1 MNRQERIDIVK
12 KITQR
17 KEPPFD
23 ENDIYYERKPWNKF
37 GAVCDTGSIG
47 VGWCW
52 YKVSVILSKVT
63 DEELILALE
72 EIENENMT
80 IEEAIAQLKDLRK
93 DREGFLENGEPDS
106 EFEKDIEAID
116 VAVKALEENSKLK
129 RLLRLAVEDIKK
141 VSDDNCCYHC
151 IYGNPIT
158 RRCEEYKGNENCYKW
173 QHAEE
178 AMKLLGDE
186 DN

>member
-1 MNRQERIDIVK
+1 MNTQERIDIIK
-12 KITQR
+12 KIMQR

-23 ENDIYYERKPWNKF
+23 ENDIYYERKPWKKF

-63 DEELILALE
+63 DEELVLALE
-72 EIENENMT
+72 EIENVNMT

-93 DREGFLENGEPDS
+93 DREGFLENDEPDS
-106 EFEKDIEAID
+106 EFAKDIEAID

-129 RLLRLAVEDIKK
+129 RLLRLAVDDIAWSNCNMGD
-141 VSDDNCCYHC
+141 SDECPDCPY
-151 IYGNPIT
+151 YSGKPG
-158 RRCEEYKGNENCYKW
+158 RCLNEWK
-173 QHAEE
+173 HAEE
-178 AMKLLGDE
+178 VLELLGDD
-186 DN
+186 DNGQ

>member
-72 EIENENMT
+72 EIENVNMT
-80 IEEAIAQLKDLRK
+80 IEEAIAHAKETADTRTDLCDECREEHKQLAQWLTELKELRIT
-93 DREGFLENGEPDS
+93 LNGDANVP
-106 EFEKDIEAID
+106 
-116 VAVKALEENSKLK
+116 VLLK
-129 RLLRLAVEDIKK
+129 G
-141 VSDDNCCYHC
+141 C
-151 IYGNPIT
+151 I
-158 RRCEEYKGNENCYKW
+158 
-173 QHAEE
+173 
-178 AMKLLGDE
+178 
-186 DN
+186 